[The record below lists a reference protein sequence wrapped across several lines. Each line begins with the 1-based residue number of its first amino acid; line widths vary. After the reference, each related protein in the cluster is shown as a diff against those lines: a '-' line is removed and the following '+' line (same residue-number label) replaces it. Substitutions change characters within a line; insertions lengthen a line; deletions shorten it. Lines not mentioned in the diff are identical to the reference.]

1 MNTPS
6 SSSEPG
12 GKQTPEALKVT
23 ERLNGSGFD
32 LLDAASQGNLA
43 SAKALLEQG
52 ADIESRDQAGK
63 TPLFRAVM
71 SNNPDI
77 VNFLLDAGASVHA
90 RDCDDLTPLHEARSQ
105 EIVKALLARGADIE
119 AGDRF
124 QATPLIYA
132 TTIDCLEAVK
142 ALLAEGANANAR
154 DDYHEQASLHI
165 ARSREVA
172 EELLAKGADIE
183 AWQVSGRTPL
193 SIAAGSENL
202 EVFNVLLAAGA
213 NIRARDLFRRTPLH
227 RARTKE
233 AVQALLERGA
243 DIEAKGDDKG
253 TPLISVVSEMASP
266 KAVKALLVAGANVH
280 ARNCL
285 GRTPLHNAHSEEVV
299 NELLV
304 RGADIEARDGTGET
318 PLFCA
323 AYLADNPEALNALL
337 AAGACVNARSDTGR
351 TPLHGARSGAIVR
364 ELLARGADIEARN
377 DEQETPLMCAILN
390 TGNLEVTKA
399 FLEAGA
405 NIEAADQFQQT
416 PLHHAASNWRCDLRY
431 MGLLLSE
438 GANLEAR
445 EGITQRTPLHEAAI
459 SFSGKVS
466 GKKVQLLVAEGAN
479 CRAQDWHRSTPL
491 NLAIA
496 RIDNMK
502 ALLLATGRFDSID
515 RDDRPGNFQPQSLK
529 SCARTSIRS
538 RLVQHRQNTGKP
550 LSKSVTEL
558 DLPKTLEEYLYEPL
572 MKELIHQQRL
582 YFPW

>member
-1 MNTPS
+1 MNTQS

-12 GKQTPEALKVT
+12 DKQTPEALKVT
-23 ERLNGSGFD
+23 EKLNGGGFD
-32 LLDAASQGNLA
+32 LLVAASQGNLA
-43 SAKALLEQG
+43 SAKALLEQR
-52 ADIESRDQAGK
+52 ADIESRDQAGR

-105 EIVKALLARGADIE
+105 AIVKALLARGADIE

-132 TTIDCLEAVK
+132 TTADCLEAVK
-142 ALLAEGANANAR
+142 ALLAAGANANAR
-154 DDYHEQASLHI
+154 DDYHEEASLHI

-202 EVFNVLLAAGA
+202 GVFNVLLAAGA

-227 RARTKE
+227 HARTKE
-233 AVQALLERGA
+233 AVQVLLERGA
-243 DIEAKGDDKG
+243 DIEARGDDKA

-285 GRTPLHNAHSEEVV
+285 GRTPLHNAHSEAVV
-299 NELLV
+299 NELLA
-304 RGADIEARDGTGET
+304 RGADIEARDGIGET

-323 AYLADNPEALNALL
+323 AYLADNPEALKALL
-337 AAGACVNARSDTGR
+337 AAGACVNARSDSGR
-351 TPLHGARSGAIVR
+351 TPLHGAWSGAIVR

-377 DEQETPLMCAILN
+377 NEQETPLMCAILN
-390 TGNLEVTKA
+390 IDNLEVTKA

-405 NIEAADQFQQT
+405 NIEAADKFQRT
-416 PLHHAASNWRCDLRY
+416 PLHHAASNRRGDLRY

-445 EGITQRTPLHEAAI
+445 QRITQHTPLHEAAI
-459 SFSGKVS
+459 SFSGNS

-491 NLAIA
+491 DLAIA
-496 RIDNMK
+496 RIDNME
-502 ALLLATGRFDSID
+502 AMLLATGRFDSID
-515 RDDRPGNFQPQSLK
+515 RDNRPGNFQPQSLK
-529 SCARTSIRS
+529 FCARASIRS

-558 DLPKTLEEYLYEPL
+558 NLPKTLEEYLYEPL